1 MYGRVKSQLYLISM
15 KCEMGAS
22 AIDNDD
28 NVSSTIFTRVCQM
41 STKYVYCANTIST
54 IYIACVYAC
63 ACKLWVIVWK
73 FRIPDTKMN
82 KRKMQCFLPTY
93 QQIFTNKIFHLFFFF
108 SHENSFFYLFCPLN
122 KYWNLLAHFTQ
133 K

>member
-1 MYGRVKSQLYLISM
+1 MAEWNRNCIWFRWNVRWGPVQSTTMTMLVPQYLRAYVKWAPSM
-15 KCEMGAS
+15 CIAPILL
-22 AIDNDD
+22 A
-28 NVSSTIFTRVCQM
+28 
-41 STKYVYCANTIST
+41 T

-122 KYWNLLAHFTQ
+122 KYWNLLAHFT
-133 K
+133 